1 MTWHSWTIAHIA
13 LNNQQV
19 SQIYLV
25 IESAL
30 LTNGRGRDVWYY
42 LTECLYN
49 ESWCALKENNLATE
63 DKEIMSL
70 TQVIVGFV
78 KSAV

>member
-1 MTWHSWTIAHIA
+1 M
-13 LNNQQV
+13 
-19 SQIYLV
+19 
-25 IESAL
+25 
-30 LTNGRGRDVWYY
+30 GGGRDVWYY

-63 DKEIMSL
+63 DKEIMSY
-70 TQVIVGFV
+70 TQVIVGLV